1 MIFDRTSSAVLLVQ
15 IGVVSL
21 GLIAGARGQALQP
34 ANLTPPTQGGRAS
47 VADQHSHELT
57 PRRVVT
63 MQPSFTEIVCALGA
77 CDRLVATDRYSNWPA
92 EVGALPKAGGLEDA
106 QIEAI
111 VSVKPD
117 LVLLRRSGRLAERL
131 TELKIPTVSLN
142 PRTYADIARTVSL
155 IGEMLGIPNQA
166 RALNASIEQEVNEV
180 SRHRAAR
187 HGEGP
192 TVYFEVDRGA
202 AAAGAASFIGELL
215 ARLGARN
222 IVTPELGPF
231 PKLNPEY
238 VVGHNPDVIFLS
250 PVDAPQVAS
259 RPGWADL
266 RAVKEQRLCSFPT
279 EVRDLIARPGPRVAE
294 GMRAMAECLD
304 RVSP

>member
-1 MIFDRTSSAVLLVQ
+1 MHLTLRAYRIAAVISLIGSAC
-15 IGVVSL
+15 
-21 GLIAGARGQALQP
+21 GQ
-34 ANLTPPTQGGRAS
+34 PTQP
-47 VADQHSHELT
+47 

-92 EVGALPKAGGLEDA
+92 EITKLPKVGGPEDA

-111 VSVKPD
+111 VGLHPD
-117 LVLLRRSGRLAERL
+117 LVLFRRSERLAERL
-131 TELKIPTVSLN
+131 TQLRIRSVSVN

-155 IGEMLGIPNQA
+155 IGEMLGIPDQA
-166 RALNASIEQEVNEV
+166 RALNGSIERKVDEVRAH
-180 SRHRAAR
+180 SAAR

-192 TVYFEVDRGA
+192 TVYFEMDRGA

-222 IVTPELGPF
+222 IVTADLGPF
-231 PKLNPEY
+231 PQLNPEY
-238 VVGHNPDVIFLS
+238 VVGHNPDVIFVS
-250 PVDAPQVAS
+250 PVDAPQLAT
-259 RPGWADL
+259 RPGWADI
-266 RAVKEQRLCSFPT
+266 RAVKEQRLCSFSP

-294 GMRAMAECLD
+294 GMRAMAACLD

>member
-1 MIFDRTSSAVLLVQ
+1 MNCYRISAVLW
-15 IGVVSL
+15 VVL
-21 GLIAGARGQALQP
+21 AGMLAVGPIARARGQPMQL
-34 ANLTPPTQGGRAS
+34 
-47 VADQHSHELT
+47 

-92 EVGALPKAGGLEDA
+92 EVGALPKVGGLEDA
-106 QIEAI
+106 QIETI

-117 LVLLRRSGRLAERL
+117 LVLFRRSGRLAERL
-131 TELKIPTVSLN
+131 TQLGIPSVSLN

-155 IGEMLGIPNQA
+155 IGEMLGIPEQA
-166 RALNASIEQEVNEV
+166 RALNGSIEQEVNEV
-180 SRHRAAR
+180 SAHRTAR

-215 ARLGARN
+215 TRLGARN
-222 IVTPELGPF
+222 IVTPDLGPF

-238 VVGHNPDVIFLS
+238 VVGHNPDVIFAS
-250 PVDAPQVAS
+250 PADTLQLAA
-259 RPGWADL
+259 RPGWADI

-279 EVRDLIARPGPRVAE
+279 DVRDIISRPGPRVAE
-294 GMRAMAECLD
+294 GMRAMAACLD
-304 RVSP
+304 RVSPYERVP